1 MINDKIKLK
10 NYLNIALQHN
20 LKYIKINNNSKKK
33 ILVKNYSLYI
43 NNNRL
48 ILNSKLIKKLI
59 NV

>member
-1 MINDKIKLK
+1 MINDKIKFK
-10 NYLNIALQHN
+10 NYLKVALQHN